1 MALGYL
7 IAAVGGLA
15 LGLLVNWLAG
25 WLPQYAVQPDQ
36 PEGSE
41 ESADESEPVTS
52 PGEPSKSRWWGPTL
66 RAILVELFLAAMSV
80 YLWQREG
87 TTLLFAIF
95 LFYTAIF
102 TLIAVI
108 DIETKLVLNVLM
120 LPAFVITLI
129 EVFIGGRFGNF
140 REPFA
145 GYAIAQ
151 IAVMG
156 IYLLGQVYLGL
167 VNRRA
172 ITPVDEVAFGFGD
185 VTLATYCGL
194 VVGYPRVI
202 FMLILMILLGALF
215 AILYVL
221 ISPFVKREVR
231 SHMAMPYGPAIVTAA
246 LLFLIWGEP
255 IARLMGAP

>member
-1 MALGYL
+1 MALGYVVTAL
-7 IAAVGGLA
+7 FGLA

-25 WLPQYAVQPDQ
+25 WLPQYAVKPEP
-36 PEGSE
+36 PEG
-41 ESADESEPVTS
+41 
-52 PGEPSKSRWWGPTL
+52 GEPAGEAESVSPPGDQSQSRWWGPTL
-66 RAILVELFLAAMSV
+66 RAVLVELFLAGMAV

-120 LPAFVITLI
+120 LPAFVIALI
-129 EVFIGGRFGNF
+129 EVFIGGRFANF

-167 VNRRA
+167 VNRKA
-172 ITPVDEVAFGFGD
+172 VTPVDEVAFGFGD

-194 VVGYPRVI
+194 VIGYPRVL
-202 FMLILMILLGALF
+202 FMLVLMILLGAFF

-231 SHMAMPYGPAIVTAA
+231 SHMAMPYGPAIVVAA
-246 LLFLIWGEP
+246 LLFLLWGEP

>member
-1 MALGYL
+1 MTLGYL
-7 IAAVGGLA
+7 LAAVGGLA

-25 WLPQYAVQPDQ
+25 WLPQYAVSPDQ
-36 PEGSE
+36 PDGEDP
-41 ESADESEPVTS
+41 ADDSEP
-52 PGEPSKSRWWGPTL
+52 GIPSGDQSESRWWGPPL
-66 RAILVELFLAAMSV
+66 RAILVELFLAAMTV

-87 TTLLFAIF
+87 ATLLFAIF

-108 DIETKLVLNVLM
+108 DIETRLVLNVLM
-120 LPAFVITLI
+120 LPAFVIALI
-129 EVFIGGRFGNF
+129 EVFVGGRFANS

-151 IAVMG
+151 IVVLG

-172 ITPVDEVAFGFGD
+172 VTPVDEVAFGFGD

-202 FMLILMILLGALF
+202 FMLILMILLGAFF

-231 SHMAMPYGPAIVTAA
+231 SHMAMPYGPAIVAAA
-246 LLFLIWGEP
+246 LLFLLWGEP